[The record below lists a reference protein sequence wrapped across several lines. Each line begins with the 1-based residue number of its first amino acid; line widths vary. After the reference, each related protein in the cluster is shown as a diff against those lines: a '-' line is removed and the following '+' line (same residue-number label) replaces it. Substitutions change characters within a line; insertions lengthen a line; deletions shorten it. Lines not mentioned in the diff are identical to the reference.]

1 VTVPGKVP
9 SRPAHSGGHGPRRR
23 ARVACVRALYRAEV
37 VGDAPAEL
45 ARELASDE
53 TITEEVRSYA
63 HRLIS
68 LVADHA
74 EEIDRI
80 LSAALVRWDLTRL
93 AVTDRCVLR
102 MGAAEILY
110 EPEVPTRVILDEA
123 IEIAKRYGSGES
135 GRFVNGVLDRVAR
148 ERREESAHREDL

>member
-1 VTVPGKVP
+1 
-9 SRPAHSGGHGPRRR
+9 
-23 ARVACVRALYRAEV
+23 VRALYRVEV
-37 VGDAPAEL
+37 VGDGPADL
-45 ARELASDE
+45 AREMASDE
-53 TITEEVRSYA
+53 TVTEEVRGYA
-63 HRLIS
+63 QRLVA

-74 EEIDRI
+74 EEIDRV
-80 LSAALVRWDLTRL
+80 LSEALARWDLARL

-102 MGAAEILY
+102 MGTAELLY

-148 ERREESAHREDL
+148 ERREEPA